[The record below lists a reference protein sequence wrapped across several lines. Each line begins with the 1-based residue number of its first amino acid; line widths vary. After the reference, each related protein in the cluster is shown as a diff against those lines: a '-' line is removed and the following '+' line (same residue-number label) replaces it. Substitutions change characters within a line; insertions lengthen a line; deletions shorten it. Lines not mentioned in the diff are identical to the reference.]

1 MNQDFETQII
11 CTPNVDLAI
20 HTLGDPSGPAVLMAH
35 SILSSSM
42 MWVEQAHLLA
52 ACGFRVICADTR
64 GHGASSAPLGPY
76 TMQELVNDHISILD
90 GLDIERAHYIGLSLG
105 SMSGFGLGA
114 QFGLRLLSL
123 LLCDGRADM
132 PAAAGQPWDE
142 RIELAQK
149 EGTQALAVPTTLR
162 WFGEAFTQ
170 AHPEVQNA
178 FCDTIANTSVQG
190 FCGCA
195 RAIQGLDFLS
205 QAHTISVP
213 TTLLVGANDGP
224 LPEANKALQ
233 GLIPGAKLEVIA
245 NSGHLPNI
253 DNPSAFNAALMRHF
267 FQNPLWSQS

>member
-11 CTPNVDLAI
+11 CTPKVDLAV
-20 HTLGDPSGPAVLMAH
+20 HCLGSSEGPAVLMAH

-42 MWVEQAHLLA
+42 MWMEQAHLLA

-64 GHGASSAPLGPY
+64 GHGASASTSGPY
-76 TMQELVNDHISILD
+76 SMQDLVDDHISILD
-90 GLDIERAHYIGLSLG
+90 ALEIERAHYIGLSLG

-114 QFGLRLLSL
+114 QHPSRLISL

-132 PAAAGQPWDE
+132 PAAAGAPWDE

-149 EGTQALAVPTTLR
+149 EGTLALALATTER
-162 WFGEAFTQ
+162 WFGVPFTQ
-170 AHPEVQNA
+170 AHPEIQKA
-178 FCDTIANTSVQG
+178 FCDTIASTSVQG

-195 RAIQGLDFLS
+195 RAIQGLNFLP

-224 LPEANKALQ
+224 LPDANKALQ
-233 GLIPGAKLEVIA
+233 GVIANSKLELIA

-253 DNPSAFNAALMRHF
+253 DNPMAFNAALMRHF